1 MIEPTAPVSPMSELP
16 AANRARWFRLRLA
29 GDCRDRHLWAER
41 FFSTHAEAFDY
52 YQRRLAEH
60 PTGHVHSPVEA
71 MEGDG
76 AWAVCV
82 DPV

>member
-1 MIEPTAPVSPMSELP
+1 VVS
-16 AANRARWFRLRLA
+16 WFRLFLP
-29 GDCRDRHLWAER
+29 GDCRYRHLWAER
-41 FFSTHAEAFDY
+41 FFSGQAEAFDY

-60 PTGHVHSPVEA
+60 PTGRVHAPVEA